1 MTDASTLLR
10 HAGFHGPLANVDE
23 PRRPTLVA
31 SPSIDAHEVLQRLP
45 VRRSYRFYDAHAALE
60 LVDELQFL
68 MTRAVEPN
76 VFFEPR
82 FLVPA
87 MPRLDERKVRL
98 LVARDESGDRSRLR
112 FFMPFTVERPSRSVG
127 SILRAWSHPFGPV
140 GTLPLDGDD
149 PLRTARDLLTSLREP
164 SDLPSTLVLPDMRLG
179 GPLVAI
185 LCEAVAAEGLSIAV
199 CDRRTRAALRP
210 GTPLPARH
218 RRERDRLLRRL
229 GRHGPVRFEEARKPD
244 DVREGLEEFLA
255 LEASGWKGRRR
266 TALAQDRYRAAFAR
280 EAVNGLAE
288 RGQAR
293 VFTLWAGEDAAASL
307 VVLESGGEAAAWKTA
322 YDERFAAS
330 APGAI
335 VLSLAADRL
344 LADPTIQLADSCA
357 VPDHPVA
364 NRLWRSRTEVGT
376 LVIGLRPGQ
385 ERATTECAQ
394 ALTDLR
400 RRLHRR
406 YRWLRRLRQA
416 LRLD

>member
-1 MTDASTLLR
+1 MNDASTMLR
-10 HAGFHGPLANVDE
+10 RAASRGAAAEAIEPGQAIFVDSPPL
-23 PRRPTLVA
+23 
-31 SPSIDAHEVLQRLP
+31 DAHKMLERLSLQ
-45 VRRSYRFYDAHAALE
+45 RSYRIYDAHAALG

-68 MTRAVEPN
+68 MARAVEPN

-87 MPRLDERKVRL
+87 MPRLDERAVRL
-98 LVARDESGDRSRLR
+98 LVARDEGADRSRLR
-112 FFMPFTVERPSRSVG
+112 FFMPFTVERPSLRTG
-127 SILRAWSHPFGPV
+127 PILRAWSHPFGPV

-149 PLRTARDLLTSLREP
+149 PLRTARDLLLSLRDQG
-164 SDLPSTLVLPDMRLG
+164 DLPRTLVLPDLRLD
-179 GPLVAI
+179 GPLTAV
-185 LCEAVAAEGLSIAV
+185 LRKAVAAEGLSIAV

-210 GTPLPARH
+210 GQPLPARQ

-229 GRHGPVRFEEARKPD
+229 ALFGPVRFEEAREPD
-244 DVREGLEEFLA
+244 AVREGLEEFLA

-293 VFTLWAGEDAAASL
+293 VFTLWVGEDAAASL

-322 YDERFAAS
+322 YDERFAA
-330 APGAI
+330 AGPGAI
-335 VLSLAADRL
+335 VLSLAAERL
-344 LADPTIQLADSCA
+344 MADPAIRLADSCA
-357 VPDHPVA
+357 VPDHAAA
-364 NRLWRSRTEVGT
+364 NRLWRSCTEVGT
-376 LVIGLRPGQ
+376 LVIGLEPGR
-385 ERATTECAQ
+385 ERATSDCAQ

-406 YRWLRRLRQA
+406 HRWLGRLRRT
-416 LRLD
+416 LRLG